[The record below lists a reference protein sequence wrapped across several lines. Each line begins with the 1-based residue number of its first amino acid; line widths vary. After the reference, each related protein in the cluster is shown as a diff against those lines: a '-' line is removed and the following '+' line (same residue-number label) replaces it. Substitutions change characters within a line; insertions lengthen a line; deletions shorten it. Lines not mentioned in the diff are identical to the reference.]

1 MKMRTFLAYTHLLNF
16 LIGIFATS
24 YVLNVFWSF
33 LEMWQM
39 TLYVYYL
46 VLGFCGVAIAYWI
59 AMDGKHVER
68 CAVEIQDLERRI
80 LDLERRI
87 DHIKKSTLEKS

>member
-24 YVLNVFWSF
+24 YILNVFWNA
-33 LEMWQM
+33 LETWQM
-39 TLYVYYL
+39 ALYVYYL

-59 AMDGKHVER
+59 AMDGKYIEH
-68 CAVEIQDLERRI
+68 CAVNIQDLERRI
-80 LDLERRI
+80 LDLERKI
-87 DHIKKSTLEKS
+87 DHIKKNSLKRS